1 MSTLNKSALT
11 IAVMTALSSSTV
23 TAATY
28 NQYNFENKPSLQS
41 QYPDLR
47 NKQTRKST
55 QNVVTWLVKLNTP
68 SIAEQSLAGV
78 AAQNAE
84 SSIQQSQQS
93 VEAAI
98 ASVSHSLQVVAKT
111 SKLSN
116 AIVVN
121 GEESE
126 VYKLLANPQV
136 DSVLPVYDYKLTVAD
151 SADYIKATPLVASGE
166 ATGEG
171 IRVAVLDTGIDYT
184 HKAFGG
190 AGTTA
195 AYEAAASNPADTPAW
210 PQGLVLGGY
219 DFINNDPDPIDAGT
233 NHGTHVSHSVTGIAP
248 NVELF
253 VYSVCDN
260 DSCPGLAQLLALESA
275 MDPNGDGDISDRVD
289 VVNMSLG
296 GDFGDNRAGA
306 VQELIDKAVML
317 GTNVVISAGNDGP
330 TPFIVGGPS
339 TTDNALSVGA
349 MEHSVI
355 KGQQILATLMG
366 ETVEAGAASFNPE
379 GFDEFEFD
387 STTTPLAF
395 IETEKNDKGEA
406 TSVACDPF
414 ADDVDFTGK
423 AVLVDRGG
431 CNFTQKVLN
440 AQAKGAKLAIIINNV
455 EGGGPTEPGGS
466 APGIEIPTIGLSYS
480 QGKALKQQLLAG
492 NSVTYNVSA
501 TVILKEGMIAS
512 FTSRG
517 PSISGRLK
525 PEITAPGVSI
535 MTAHPGLG
543 DGLTPASGTSF
554 SGPITAGAMSMLKEA
569 LPNRNGFELKATLM
583 NAANLDV
590 TVEPRSQ
597 NPNAALAPISY
608 IGSGLVDVEKAANL
622 PVAAWAEDT
631 MQAALSFGLVSLSE
645 TSSITKKVVVKN
657 FSNQEQTYTLA
668 YEQRFA
674 DDAERGALSM
684 AFPESITVPAGQ
696 TISFDVTAT
705 IDPTKLPEWTL
716 TSANMAFL
724 DATHDLTTLELDG
737 ALKFMSGGEKALHLV
752 YHVLPKAA
760 ANAKVMPVV
769 DDKGARQVLTNT
781 GAATLEP
788 FFAPTVAKDKAGDS
802 ERLDLVGA
810 SVETLSVPTSVC
822 DTGYML
828 FTTMVTNQPIIHTY
842 QGGFMADFDLPAE
855 GGTSP
860 DGTYDVTVQN
870 GKLEWFG
877 NYLSG
882 SAITFTHPYGSSSGS
897 ITNINFA
904 SGNNFVTMSSCAD
917 AFGLTAEQVATG
929 VEANIR
935 FRTEEETWM
944 PIPSNSL
951 DEAFANS
958 FMIKAPT
965 MEVATTQAEGLAMLV
980 DDAGNE
986 VTKLEPGESATLM
999 YSGSDFIMLSSNGAT
1014 PLVASP
1020 AQDADVAPMIPADQ
1034 TFSVEENTA
1043 SSTVIGQVAVEYAS
1057 TLASPV
1063 SEFIVLSSN
1072 SSAVTVNASGQ
1083 VVVANSEQLDF
1094 DAGLNSVMLQLVAVD
1109 TSGNISES
1117 AQITVNVTN
1126 LMDEPTEQPVPTIAA
1141 EQTFSVAENTAND
1154 TVIGKIEASFSNPA
1168 GSFSLLESSSEA
1180 VTVTAEG
1187 NIVVA
1192 DTSLLDF
1199 ESGLTSIELTVKAT
1213 DSAGL
1218 ESESAMITVTVTD
1231 VDDTTATPDPTPTP
1245 TPSKSSSGSLFWLL
1259 LAAPLALLRR
1269 RK

>member
-1 MSTLNKSALT
+1 
-11 IAVMTALSSSTV
+11 
-23 TAATY
+23 
-28 NQYNFENKPSLQS
+28 
-41 QYPDLR
+41 
-47 NKQTRKST
+47 
-55 QNVVTWLVKLNTP
+55 
-68 SIAEQSLAGV
+68 
-78 AAQNAE
+78 
-84 SSIQQSQQS
+84 
-93 VEAAI
+93 
-98 ASVSHSLQVVAKT
+98 
-111 SKLSN
+111 
-116 AIVVN
+116 
-121 GEESE
+121 
-126 VYKLLANPQV
+126 
-136 DSVLPVYDYKLTVAD
+136 
-151 SADYIKATPLVASGE
+151 
-166 ATGEG
+166 
-171 IRVAVLDTGIDYT
+171 
-184 HKAFGG
+184 
-190 AGTTA
+190 
-195 AYEAAASNPADTPAW
+195 
-210 PQGLVLGGY
+210 
-219 DFINNDPDPIDAGT
+219 
-233 NHGTHVSHSVTGIAP
+233 
-248 NVELF
+248 
-253 VYSVCDN
+253 
-260 DSCPGLAQLLALESA
+260 

-366 ETVEAGAASFNPE
+366 ETIEAGAASFNPE

-395 IETEKNDKGEA
+395 VETEKNDKGEA

-423 AVLVDRGG
+423 AVLVDRGA

-440 AQAKGAKLAIIINNV
+440 AQAKGAKLVMIINNV

-480 QGKALKQQLLAG
+480 QGKALKEQLLAG
-492 NSVTYNVSA
+492 NNVAYNVSA

-583 NAANLDV
+583 NSANLDV

-684 AFPESITVPAGQ
+684 TYPESITIPAGQ
-696 TISFDVTAT
+696 TISFEVTAT
-705 IDPTKLPEWTL
+705 IDPSKLPEWTL
-716 TSANMAFL
+716 NSANMAFL

-737 ALKFMSGGEKALHLV
+737 ALNFMSGDEKALHLV

-760 ANAKVMPVV
+760 ANAQVMPVV
-769 DDKGARQVLTNT
+769 DDKGARHVLTNT

-788 FFAPTVAKDKAGDS
+788 FFAPTVAKDEAGDS
-802 ERLDLVGA
+802 ERLDIIGA
-810 SVETLSVPTSVC
+810 SVETLSVPASVC
-822 DTGYML
+822 ESGYML
-828 FTTMVTNQPIIHTY
+828 FTTMITNQPIIHTY
-842 QGGFMADFDLPAE
+842 QGGFMADFDLPAKGE
-855 GGTSP
+855 TSP
-860 DGTYDVTVQN
+860 DGNYDVTVQN
-870 GKLEWFG
+870 GKREWFG
-877 NYLSG
+877 NFLSG
-882 SAITFTHPYGSSSGS
+882 SAITFTHPYGSASGS
-897 ITNINFA
+897 ITNIHFA
-904 SGNNFVTMSSCAD
+904 SGNNFVTMSSCAG

-929 VEANIR
+929 VEAKIR
-935 FRTEEETWM
+935 FRTEEETWT

-958 FMIKAPT
+958 FMIKAPA
-965 MEVATTQAEGLAMLV
+965 MEAATTEAEGLAMLV

-986 VTKLEPGESATLM
+986 VTELAPGESANLTF
-999 YSGSDFIMLSSNGAT
+999 SDHDFMMLSSNGAV
-1014 PLVASP
+1014 PVVVSP
-1020 AQDADVAPMIPADQ
+1020 SEESKKAPIITADQ
-1034 TFSVEENTA
+1034 AFSVEENTA
-1043 SSTVIGQVAVEYAS
+1043 VDTVIGQLEVEYAS
-1057 TLASPV
+1057 DFANPV
-1063 SEFIVLSSN
+1063 SEFIVIASSSSAITVN
-1072 SSAVTVNASGQ
+1072 SSGEVI
-1083 VVVANSEQLDF
+1083 VANSEQLDF
-1094 DAGLNSVMLQLVAVD
+1094 DSGLESVELEVVATD
-1109 TSGNISES
+1109 TGGNVSEPTK
-1117 AQITVNVTN
+1117 IMVEVTN
-1126 LMDEPTEQPVPTIAA
+1126 LMDEESEQP
-1141 EQTFSVAENTAND
+1141 
-1154 TVIGKIEASFSNPA
+1154 
-1168 GSFSLLESSSEA
+1168 
-1180 VTVTAEG
+1180 
-1187 NIVVA
+1187 
-1192 DTSLLDF
+1192 
-1199 ESGLTSIELTVKAT
+1199 
-1213 DSAGL
+1213 
-1218 ESESAMITVTVTD
+1218 
-1231 VDDTTATPDPTPTP
+1231 TPDPTPTP
-1245 TPSKSSSGSLFWLL
+1245 APSNSSSGSLFWLL

>member
-1 MSTLNKSALT
+1 MSTINKSALT
-11 IAVMTALSSSTV
+11 LAVVTALSSSTV
-23 TAATY
+23 SAATY
-28 NQYNFENKPSLQS
+28 NQYNFENKPSLKS
-41 QYPDLR
+41 QYPELKD
-47 NKQTRKST
+47 KQTRKST
-55 QNVVTWLVKLNTP
+55 RNVVTWLVKLTTP
-68 SIAEQSLAGV
+68 SVAEQNLAGISFK
-78 AAQNAE
+78 NAT
-84 SSIQQSQQS
+84 SSIQQTQQS

-98 ASVSHSLQVVAKT
+98 ASTSPTLQVVAKT

-116 AIVVN
+116 AIIVN
-121 GEESE
+121 GEKAE
-126 VYKLLANPQV
+126 VNKLLNNPLV
-136 DSVLPVYDYKLTVAD
+136 HSVLPVFDYKLNVAD
-151 SADYIKATPLVASGE
+151 SADYIKATPLVSTGE
-166 ATGEG
+166 VTGEG
-171 IRVAVLDTGIDYT
+171 VRVAVLDTGIDYT
-184 HKAFGG
+184 HQAFGG
-190 AGTTA
+190 AGTA
-195 AYEAAASNPADTPAW
+195 EAYEAAASNPSDTPAW
-210 PQGLVLGGY
+210 PQGKVLGGY
-219 DFINNDPDPIDAGT
+219 DFINNDPDPIDVGT

-253 VYSVCDN
+253 VYSVCAE
-260 DSCPGLAQLLALESA
+260 SCPGLAQLLALESA

-289 VVNMSLG
+289 VINMSLG

-355 KGQQILATLMG
+355 KGKHILATLMG
-366 ETVEAGAASFNPE
+366 ETTEAGAASFNPE
-379 GFDEFEFD
+379 NFEEFEFSSD
-387 STTTPLAF
+387 TTPLAF
-395 IETEKNDKGEA
+395 VETEKNDRGDA
-406 TSVACDPF
+406 TSIACDPF

-440 AQAKGAKLAIIINNV
+440 AQAKGAKLVMIANNV
-455 EGGGPTEPGGS
+455 EGAGPTEPGGS

-492 NSVTYNVSA
+492 NNVAYSVSA
-501 TVILKEGMIAS
+501 TVILKKGMIAS

-597 NPNAALAPISY
+597 NPNAALAPISF
-608 IGSGLVDVEKAANL
+608 IGSGLVDVEKAASL

-737 ALKFMSGGEKALHLV
+737 ALNFMSGDEKALHLV
-752 YHVLPKAA
+752 YHVIPKAA

-769 DDKGARQVLTNT
+769 DDQGARHVLTNT

-788 FFAPTVAKDKAGDS
+788 FFAPTVAKDEAGDS
-802 ERLDLVGA
+802 ERLDIIGA
-810 SVETLSVPTSVC
+810 SVETTSVPTSVC

-929 VEANIR
+929 VETKIR

-951 DEAFANS
+951 DEMFADS
-958 FMIKAPT
+958 FMIKAPA
-965 MEVATTQAEGLAMLV
+965 MEVATTEAEGLAMLV

-986 VTKLEPGESATLM
+986 VTELAPGESANLTF
-999 YSGSDFIMLSSNGAT
+999 SDNDFMILSSNGAV
-1014 PLVASP
+1014 PVIVSP
-1020 AQDADVAPMIPADQ
+1020 SEESAKAPIITADQ
-1034 TFSVEENTA
+1034 SFSVEENTA
-1043 SSTVIGQVAVEYAS
+1043 VDTVIGQLEVEYAS
-1057 TLASPV
+1057 DFANPV
-1063 SEFIVLSSN
+1063 SEFIVIAST
-1072 SSAVTVNASGQ
+1072 SSAITVNASGQ

-1094 DAGLNSVMLQLVAVD
+1094 DSGLESVELEVVATD
-1109 TSGNISES
+1109 TGGNVSEPVK
-1117 AQITVNVTN
+1117 IMVEVTN
-1126 LMDEPTEQPVPTIAA
+1126 LMDEESEQP
-1141 EQTFSVAENTAND
+1141 
-1154 TVIGKIEASFSNPA
+1154 
-1168 GSFSLLESSSEA
+1168 
-1180 VTVTAEG
+1180 
-1187 NIVVA
+1187 
-1192 DTSLLDF
+1192 
-1199 ESGLTSIELTVKAT
+1199 
-1213 DSAGL
+1213 
-1218 ESESAMITVTVTD
+1218 
-1231 VDDTTATPDPTPTP
+1231 TPDPTPTP

>member
-1 MSTLNKSALT
+1 MSTLNKSALA
-11 IAVMTALSSSTV
+11 IAVVTALSSYTV

-28 NQYNFENKPSLQS
+28 NQYNFENKPPLQI
-41 QYPDLR
+41 QYPDFK

-55 QNVVTWLVKLNTP
+55 HNVVTWLVKLHTP
-68 SIAEQSLAGV
+68 SIAEQSLAGINV
-78 AAQNAE
+78 KNAT
-84 SSIQQSQQS
+84 SSIQQAQQS
-93 VEAAI
+93 VETAI
-98 ASVSHSLQVVAKT
+98 ASTSPTLQVVAKT

-116 AIVVN
+116 AIIVN
-121 GEESE
+121 GKEAE
-126 VYKLLANPQV
+126 VNKLLHNPLV
-136 DSVLPVYDYKLTVAD
+136 HSVLPVFDYKLNVAD
-151 SADYIKATPLVASGE
+151 SADYIKATPLVSTGE
-166 ATGEG
+166 VTGEG
-171 IRVAVLDTGIDYT
+171 VRVAVLDTGIDYT
-184 HKAFGG
+184 HQAFGG
-190 AGTTA
+190 PGTVE

-253 VYSVCDN
+253 VYSVCAET
-260 DSCPGLAQLLALESA
+260 CPGLAQLLALESA

-355 KGQQILATLMG
+355 KGQHILATLMG
-366 ETVEAGAASFNPE
+366 ETAEAGAAGFNPE
-379 GFDEFEFD
+379 GFEEFEFSSD
-387 STTTPLAF
+387 TTPLAF
-395 IETEKNDKGEA
+395 VETEKNDRGDA
-406 TSVACDPF
+406 TSIACDPF

-440 AQAKGAKLAIIINNV
+440 AQAKGAKLVMIANNV

-492 NSVTYNVSA
+492 NNVAYNVSA
-501 TVILKEGMIAS
+501 TIILKEGMIAS

-543 DGLTPASGTSF
+543 DELTPASGTSF

-590 TVEPRSQ
+590 TMEPRSQ
-597 NPNAALAPISY
+597 NPNAALAPISF

-684 AFPESITVPAGQ
+684 TFPESITVPAGQ

-737 ALKFMSGGEKALHLV
+737 ALNFISGDAKALHLV

-769 DDKGARQVLTNT
+769 DDQGARHVLTNT

-788 FFAPTVAKDKAGDS
+788 FFAPTVAKDEAGDS
-802 ERLDLVGA
+802 ERLDIIGA
-810 SVETLSVPTSVC
+810 SVETTSVPTSVC

-828 FTTMVTNQPIIHTY
+828 FTTIVTNQPIIHTY

-870 GKLEWFG
+870 GKQEWFG
-877 NYLSG
+877 NFLSG
-882 SAITFTHPYGSSSGS
+882 SAISFTHGYGSGSGF

-929 VEANIR
+929 VEAKIR

-951 DEAFANS
+951 DEMFADS
-958 FMIKAPT
+958 FMIKAPA
-965 MEVATTQAEGLAMLV
+965 MEVATTEAEGLAMLV

-986 VTKLEPGESATLM
+986 VTELAPGESANLTF
-999 YSGSDFIMLSSNGAT
+999 SDNDFMILSSNGAV
-1014 PLVASP
+1014 PVIVSP
-1020 AQDADVAPMIPADQ
+1020 SEESAKAPIITADQ
-1034 TFSVEENTA
+1034 SFSVEENTA
-1043 SSTVIGQVAVEYAS
+1043 VDTVIGQLEVEYAS
-1057 TLASPV
+1057 DFANPV
-1063 SEFIVLSSN
+1063 SEFIVIAST
-1072 SSAVTVNASGQ
+1072 SSAITVNSSGQ
-1083 VVVANSEQLDF
+1083 VIVANSEQLDF
-1094 DAGLNSVMLQLVAVD
+1094 DSGLESVELEVVATD
-1109 TSGNISES
+1109 IGGNVSEP
-1117 AQITVNVTN
+1117 AKIMVEVTN
-1126 LMDEPTEQPVPTIAA
+1126 LMDEESEQP
-1141 EQTFSVAENTAND
+1141 
-1154 TVIGKIEASFSNPA
+1154 
-1168 GSFSLLESSSEA
+1168 
-1180 VTVTAEG
+1180 
-1187 NIVVA
+1187 
-1192 DTSLLDF
+1192 
-1199 ESGLTSIELTVKAT
+1199 
-1213 DSAGL
+1213 
-1218 ESESAMITVTVTD
+1218 
-1231 VDDTTATPDPTPTP
+1231 TPDPTPTP

>member
-1 MSTLNKSALT
+1 MLTLRKSALT
-11 IAVMTALSSSTV
+11 IAIYSAISATGAS
-23 TAATY
+23 AATY
-28 NQYNFENKPSLQS
+28 EQYNFENKPSINNE
-41 QYPDLR
+41 YTDLK
-47 NKQTRKST
+47 NKKNKKATT
-55 QNVVTWLVKLNTP
+55 DVTTWLIKLTTP
-68 SIAEQSLAGV
+68 SIVEQNLAGISPQK
-78 AAQNAE
+78 AQA
-84 SSIQQSQQS
+84 SILQTQQT

-98 ASVSHSLQVVAKT
+98 ASSHNQLEVLAKT
-111 SKLSN
+111 SKLAN
-116 AIVVN
+116 ALVVK
-121 GEESE
+121 GAESE
-126 VYKLLANPQV
+126 VNKLLSNSQV
-136 DSVLPVYDYKLTVAD
+136 HSVLPVFDYKPHVAD
-151 SADYIKATPLVASGE
+151 SADYIKATPLVTSGE

-171 IRVAVLDTGIDYT
+171 VRVAVLDTGIDYT

-190 AGTTA
+190 AGTVE

-210 PQGLVLGGY
+210 PQGSVLGGY

-260 DSCPGLAQLLALESA
+260 DSCPGLAQLQALESA
-275 MDPNGDGDISDRVD
+275 MDPNGDDDISDRVD
-289 VVNMSLG
+289 VINMSLG
-296 GDFGDNRAGA
+296 GVFGDNRAGA
-306 VQELIDKAVML
+306 VQELIDKAVSI

-349 MEHSVI
+349 MEHSVL
-355 KGQQILATLMG
+355 KGQHIVATMLG
-366 ETVEAGAASFNPE
+366 ETTELGSASFNPD
-379 GFDEFEFD
+379 GFEEFEFSSD
-387 STTTPLAF
+387 TTPLVF
-395 IETEKNDKGEA
+395 VETEKNGNGEA
-406 TSVACDPF
+406 TSVACEAF
-414 ADDVDFTGK
+414 ADEVDFTGK
-423 AVLVDRGG
+423 AVIVDRGG
-431 CNFTQKVLN
+431 CNFTDKVLN
-440 AQAKGAKLAIIINNV
+440 AQARGAKLVMIANNV

-466 APGIEIPTIGLSYS
+466 APGIEIPTVGISYE
-480 QGKALKQQLLAG
+480 QGKALKEQLLAG
-492 NSVTYNVSA
+492 NTVAYSVSS

-517 PSISGRLK
+517 PSMSGRLK

-583 NAANLDV
+583 NTANLDV

-597 NPNAALAPISY
+597 NPDAALAPISY

-645 TSSITKKVVVKN
+645 TSTLTKKVKVKN
-657 FSNQEQTYTLA
+657 FSNQAQTYTLS
-668 YEQRFA
+668 YTQRFA
-674 DDAERGALSM
+674 DDIERGALSM
-684 AFPESITVPAGQ
+684 TFPESITVPAGQ

-705 IDPTKLPEWTL
+705 IDPSKLPEWTL
-716 TSANMAFL
+716 TAANMAFL
-724 DATHDLTTLELDG
+724 NATDDLTTLELDG
-737 ALKFMSGGEKALHLV
+737 SLNFMSGGDKAFHLV

-760 ANAKVMPVV
+760 ASAEVTPVV
-769 DDKGARQVLTNT
+769 DEKGARQILTNT

-788 FFAPTVAKDKAGDS
+788 FFTPTVAKDEAGDS
-802 ERLDLVGA
+802 ERLDLIGT
-810 SVETLSVPTSVC
+810 SIETLSVPTTVC
-822 DTGYML
+822 ETGYML
-828 FTTMVTNQPIIHTY
+828 FTTMVTSSPIIHTY

-855 GGTSP
+855 GGTMP
-860 DGTYDVTVQN
+860 DGNYDITVQN

-882 SAITFTHPYGSSSGS
+882 SAISFTHGYGSGSGF

-904 SGNNFVTMSSCAD
+904 SGNNFVTMTSCA
-917 AFGLTAEQVATG
+917 AAMGLTAEQVAMG
-929 VEANIR
+929 VEARVR
-935 FRTEEETWM
+935 FRTEEETWT

-951 DEAFANS
+951 DEVMVDS
-958 FMIKAPT
+958 FMIKAPE
-965 MEVATTQAEGLAMLV
+965 MEVMKTQAEGLAILV

-986 VTKLEPGESATLM
+986 VTKLEPGESAILQ
-999 YSGSDFIMLSSNGAT
+999 YSGDDFMMLSSNGAK

-1020 AQDADVAPMIPADQ
+1020 EQDADTPPMIPADQ

-1043 SSTVIGQVAVEYAS
+1043 SGTVLGQVAVEYAS

-1063 SEFIVLSSN
+1063 SEFIVLSSS
-1072 SSAVTVNASGQ
+1072 SSAVTVDSSGQ
-1083 VVVANSEQLDF
+1083 VKVAMSEQLDF
-1094 DAGLNSVMLQLVAVD
+1094 DSGLESVTIEVVAVD
-1109 TSGNISES
+1109 TSSNISEAS
-1117 AQITVNVTN
+1117 EIVVTVTN
-1126 LMDEPTEQPVPTIAA
+1126 LMDEPIEQPVPVIAA
-1141 EQTFSVAENTAND
+1141 EQTFSVDENTAND
-1154 TVIGKIEASFSNPA
+1154 TVIGKIEATFSNPA
-1168 GSFSLLESSSEA
+1168 GAFSVVESSSEA
-1180 VTVTAEG
+1180 VSVTAEG

-1192 DTSLLDF
+1192 DSSLLDY

-1213 DSAGL
+1213 DNVGL
-1218 ESESAMITVTVTD
+1218 ESEPAKVMVSVNN
-1231 VDDTTATPDPTPTP
+1231 VDDTTTPEPEPEP
-1245 TPSKSSSGSLFWLL
+1245 EPSKSSSGSLFWLL

>member
-1 MSTLNKSALT
+1 MSTLNKSALA
-11 IAVMTALSSSTV
+11 IAVVTALSSSTV

-28 NQYNFENKPSLQS
+28 NQYNFENKPPLQS
-41 QYPDLR
+41 QYPDFK
-47 NKQTRKST
+47 NKQARKST
-55 QNVVTWLVKLNTP
+55 HNVVTWLVKLHTP
-68 SIAEQSLAGV
+68 SIAEQSLTGINV
-78 AAQNAE
+78 KNAT
-84 SSIQQSQQS
+84 SSIQQAQQS
-93 VEAAI
+93 VETAI
-98 ASVSHSLQVVAKT
+98 ASTSPTLQVVAKT

-116 AIVVN
+116 AIIVN
-121 GEESE
+121 GEEAE
-126 VYKLLANPQV
+126 VNKLLHNPLV
-136 DSVLPVYDYKLTVAD
+136 HSVLPVFDYKLNVAD
-151 SADYIKATPLVASGE
+151 SADYIKATPLVSTGE
-166 ATGEG
+166 VTGEG
-171 IRVAVLDTGIDYT
+171 VRVAVLDTGIDYT
-184 HKAFGG
+184 HQAFGG
-190 AGTTA
+190 PGTVE

-253 VYSVCDN
+253 VYSVCAET
-260 DSCPGLAQLLALESA
+260 CPGLAQLLALESA

-355 KGQQILATLMG
+355 KGQHILASLMG
-366 ETVEAGAASFNPE
+366 ETTEAGAASFNPE
-379 GFDEFEFD
+379 GFEEFEFSSD
-387 STTTPLAF
+387 TTPLAF
-395 IETEKNDKGEA
+395 VETEKNDRGDA
-406 TSVACDPF
+406 TSIACDPF
-414 ADDVDFTGK
+414 ADEVDFTGK
-423 AVLVDRGG
+423 AVLVDRGA

-440 AQAKGAKLAIIINNV
+440 AQAKGAKLVMIANNV

-492 NSVTYNVSA
+492 NNVAYNVNA
-501 TVILKEGMIAS
+501 TIILKEGMIAS

-590 TVEPRSQ
+590 TMEPRSQ
-597 NPNAALAPISY
+597 NPNAALAPISF

-737 ALKFMSGGEKALHLV
+737 ALNFMSGDAKALHLV

-769 DDKGARQVLTNT
+769 DDQGARHVLTNT

-788 FFAPTVAKDKAGDS
+788 FFAPTVAKDETGDS
-802 ERLDLVGA
+802 ERLDIIGA
-810 SVETLSVPTSVC
+810 SVETTSVPTSVC

-855 GGTSP
+855 GETSP

-870 GKLEWFG
+870 GKQEWFG
-877 NYLSG
+877 NFLSG
-882 SAITFTHPYGSSSGS
+882 SAISFTHGYGSGSGF

-917 AFGLTAEQVATG
+917 AFGLTAEQIATG
-929 VEANIR
+929 VEAKIR

-958 FMIKAPT
+958 FMIKAPA
-965 MEVATTQAEGLAMLV
+965 MEVATTEAEGLAMLV

-986 VTKLEPGESATLM
+986 VTELAPGESANLTF
-999 YSGSDFIMLSSNGAT
+999 SDNDFMILSSNGAV
-1014 PLVASP
+1014 PVIVSP
-1020 AQDADVAPMIPADQ
+1020 SEESAKAPIITADQ
-1034 TFSVEENTA
+1034 SFSVEENTA
-1043 SSTVIGQVAVEYAS
+1043 VDTVIGQLEVEYAS
-1057 TLASPV
+1057 DFANPV
-1063 SEFIVLSSN
+1063 SEFIVIAST
-1072 SSAVTVNASGQ
+1072 SSAITVNSSGQ
-1083 VVVANSEQLDF
+1083 VIVANSEQLDF
-1094 DAGLNSVMLQLVAVD
+1094 DSGLESVELEVVATD
-1109 TSGNISES
+1109 TGGNVSEP
-1117 AQITVNVTN
+1117 AKIMVEVTN
-1126 LMDEPTEQPVPTIAA
+1126 LMDEESEQP
-1141 EQTFSVAENTAND
+1141 
-1154 TVIGKIEASFSNPA
+1154 
-1168 GSFSLLESSSEA
+1168 
-1180 VTVTAEG
+1180 
-1187 NIVVA
+1187 
-1192 DTSLLDF
+1192 
-1199 ESGLTSIELTVKAT
+1199 
-1213 DSAGL
+1213 
-1218 ESESAMITVTVTD
+1218 
-1231 VDDTTATPDPTPTP
+1231 TPDPTPTP

-1259 LAAPLALLRR
+1259 LAAPLVLLRR

>member
-11 IAVMTALSSSTV
+11 IAVLTALSSSTV

-28 NQYNFENKPSLQS
+28 DQYNFENKPSLQS
-41 QYPDLR
+41 QHPDLR

-68 SIAEQSLAGV
+68 SIAEQNLAGV
-78 AAQNAE
+78 AAQNAI

-98 ASVSHSLQVVAKT
+98 ASVSQSLQVVAKT

-126 VYKLLANPQV
+126 VHKLLANPQV

-171 IRVAVLDTGIDYT
+171 VRVAVLDTGIDYT

-190 AGTTA
+190 AGTAA

-210 PQGLVLGGY
+210 PQGSVLGGY

-366 ETVEAGAASFNPE
+366 ETIEAGAASFNPE

-395 IETEKNDKGEA
+395 VETEKNDKGEA

-423 AVLVDRGG
+423 AVLVDRGA

-440 AQAKGAKLAIIINNV
+440 AQAKGAKLVMIINNV

-480 QGKALKQQLLAG
+480 QGKALKEQLLAG
-492 NSVTYNVSA
+492 NNVAYNVSA

-583 NAANLDV
+583 NSANLDV

-684 AFPESITVPAGQ
+684 TYPESITIPAGQ
-696 TISFDVTAT
+696 TISFEVTAT
-705 IDPTKLPEWTL
+705 IDPSKLPEWTL
-716 TSANMAFL
+716 NSANMAFL

-737 ALKFMSGGEKALHLV
+737 ALNFMSGDEKALHLV

-760 ANAKVMPVV
+760 ANAQVMPVV
-769 DDKGARQVLTNT
+769 DDKGARHVLTNT

-788 FFAPTVAKDKAGDS
+788 FFAPTVAKDEAGDS
-802 ERLDLVGA
+802 ERLDIIGA
-810 SVETLSVPTSVC
+810 SVETLSVPASVC
-822 DTGYML
+822 ESGYML
-828 FTTMVTNQPIIHTY
+828 FTTMITNQPIIHTY
-842 QGGFMADFDLPAE
+842 QGGFMADFDLPAKGE
-855 GGTSP
+855 TSP
-860 DGTYDVTVQN
+860 DGNYDVTVQN
-870 GKLEWFG
+870 GKREWFG
-877 NYLSG
+877 NFLSG
-882 SAITFTHPYGSSSGS
+882 SAITFTHPYGSASGS
-897 ITNINFA
+897 ITNIHFA
-904 SGNNFVTMSSCAD
+904 SGNNFVTMSSCAG

-929 VEANIR
+929 VEAKIR
-935 FRTEEETWM
+935 FRTEEETWT

-958 FMIKAPT
+958 FMIKAPA
-965 MEVATTQAEGLAMLV
+965 MEAATTEAEGLAMLV

-986 VTKLEPGESATLM
+986 VTELAPGESANLTF
-999 YSGSDFIMLSSNGAT
+999 SDHDFMMLSSNGAV
-1014 PLVASP
+1014 PVVVSP
-1020 AQDADVAPMIPADQ
+1020 SEESKKAPIITADQ
-1034 TFSVEENTA
+1034 AFSVEENTA
-1043 SSTVIGQVAVEYAS
+1043 VDTVIGQLEVEYAS
-1057 TLASPV
+1057 DFANPV
-1063 SEFIVLSSN
+1063 SEFIVIASSSSAITVN
-1072 SSAVTVNASGQ
+1072 SSGEVI
-1083 VVVANSEQLDF
+1083 VANSEQLDF
-1094 DAGLNSVMLQLVAVD
+1094 DSGLESVELEVVATD
-1109 TSGNISES
+1109 TGGNVSEPTK
-1117 AQITVNVTN
+1117 IMVEVTN
-1126 LMDEPTEQPVPTIAA
+1126 LMDEESEQP
-1141 EQTFSVAENTAND
+1141 
-1154 TVIGKIEASFSNPA
+1154 
-1168 GSFSLLESSSEA
+1168 
-1180 VTVTAEG
+1180 
-1187 NIVVA
+1187 
-1192 DTSLLDF
+1192 
-1199 ESGLTSIELTVKAT
+1199 
-1213 DSAGL
+1213 
-1218 ESESAMITVTVTD
+1218 
-1231 VDDTTATPDPTPTP
+1231 TPDPTPTP
-1245 TPSKSSSGSLFWLL
+1245 APSNSSSGSLFWLL